1 MTIRSASVKKAR
13 FSKGLKVKYKV
24 FKDEDY
30 TETNMIKGTLEP
42 EFNHSK
48 VFSFNSVRDEH
59 LDFFDHG
66 CITLMLYGNQ
76 EDVKPDPRFM
86 KMSTKVI
93 PDKQINWSLLT
104 IS

>member
-1 MTIRSASVKKAR
+1 
-13 FSKGLKVKYKV
+13 
-24 FKDEDY
+24 
-30 TETNMIKGTLEP
+30 MIKGTLEP

-66 CITLMLYGNQ
+66 CITLILYGNQ

-86 KMSTKVI
+86 KMSTKVTLEYSGST
-93 PDKQINWSLLT
+93 DLLLR
-104 IS
+104 IEFALMQYQNALYFVN

>member
-1 MTIRSASVKKAR
+1 
-13 FSKGLKVKYKV
+13 
-24 FKDEDY
+24 
-30 TETNMIKGTLEP
+30 MIKGTLEP

-48 VFSFNSVRDEH
+48 VFSFNSVTDEH

-86 KMSTKVI
+86 KMSTKVTL
-93 PDKQINWSLLT
+93 DKKYLVTTYYHAVSLEAP
-104 IS
+104 ICFWG